1 MESPPQ
7 KRIGGTPISGN
18 LIESNNESNNKWD
31 INKSMGARRYITM
44 INNNK
49 GNKNNNKTNKQKNKN
64 KNASACL
71 WFYCLVLPIFSFHLR
86 ER

>member
-1 MESPPQ
+1 MDGLYIYMESPPQ

-49 GNKNNNKTNKQKNKN
+49 GNNK
-64 KNASACL
+64 
-71 WFYCLVLPIFSFHLR
+71 LVNRDIDGII
-86 ER
+86 